1 MKKHLSLQGAS
12 VPGDPSA
19 TVSSSDSI
27 SLGPHNLRPKPSLLP
42 PPEVTRCFL
51 TMADLNT
58 SYTSMQL
65 LQSSALMS
73 TGHHLKLVLP
83 KILETKG
90 QKLLLKPSCCLSSE
104 PVGGI
109 HVLLTFSGE

>member
-12 VPGDPSA
+12 VPGDASA

-58 SYTSMQL
+58 SYL
-65 LQSSALMS
+65 
-73 TGHHLKLVLP
+73 HLYAIASVICSYEYWAPFK
-83 KILETKG
+83 
-90 QKLLLKPSCCLSSE
+90 
-104 PVGGI
+104 VGSPQDIGN
-109 HVLLTFSGE
+109 